1 MNSSEKLEKIM
12 NIYKDD
18 MKKLNETAKKLHE
31 ERHGEEFLKN
41 MVKEEVNL
49 LFKMQEELT
58 KNNFPK
64 LTEEHELA
72 ACCLSYVTLHRV
84 ICKIINQLNDDRI
97 HGVVHELVN
106 KLTDVFM
113 MLEQEIE
120 NDPLSLNPKNQK
132 ENPLK

>member
-1 MNSSEKLEKIM
+1 MNSSEKLKKIM

-18 MKKLNETAKKLHE
+18 MKKLNETAKRIYK
-31 ERHGEEFLKN
+31 ERHSQESLRS
-41 MVKEEVNL
+41 MVQEEVNL

-72 ACCLSYVTLHRV
+72 ACCLSYITLHRV
-84 ICKIINQLNDDRI
+84 ICKIIDQLNDDKI

-120 NDPLSLNPKNQK
+120 NNPLSLDPKNQK

>member
-1 MNSSEKLEKIM
+1 MKSSETLEKIM

-18 MKKLNETAKKLHE
+18 MKKLNETAKKLYE
-31 ERHGEEFLKN
+31 ERHGEEFLKS
-41 MVKEEVNL
+41 MVQEEINL
-49 LFKMQEELT
+49 LSKMHEELT
-58 KNNFPK
+58 KDNFPK

-72 ACCLSYVTLHRV
+72 GCCLSYITLHRV
-84 ICKIINQLNDDRI
+84 ICKIIDQLNDDKI

-106 KLTDVFM
+106 KLTDVFI

-120 NDPLSLNPKNQK
+120 NNPLSLDPENQK